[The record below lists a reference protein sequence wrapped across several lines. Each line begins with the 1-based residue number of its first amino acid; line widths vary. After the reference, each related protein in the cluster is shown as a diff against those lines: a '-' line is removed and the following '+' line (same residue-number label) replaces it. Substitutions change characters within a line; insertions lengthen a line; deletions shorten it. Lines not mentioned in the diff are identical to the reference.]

1 MVQST
6 VNRTLILAG
15 RAVLALATQGRLVDV
30 DVVVIVVVVAAA
42 AATAFHEPYGVL
54 DELHWRA
61 EDLVGRAVEVR
72 VGTWVRRVGVV
83 ARNVDPERV
92 VLWEIDESPR
102 YRQRRGCFRSRSA
115 SAST

>member
-30 DVVVIVVVVAAA
+30 DVVIVIVVVVA

-61 EDLVGRAVEVR
+61 EDLVGRAVEIR
-72 VGTWVRRVGVV
+72 VCAWVRWVGVV

-92 VLWEIDESPR
+92 VRWEIDESPG

>member
-15 RAVLALATQGRLVDV
+15 RAVLALATQGRLVI
-30 DVVVIVVVVAAA
+30 VVIVVFAAA
-42 AATAFHEPYGVL
+42 AFHEPYGVL

-61 EDLVGRAVEVR
+61 EDLVGRAVEIR
-72 VGTWVRRVGVV
+72 VGAWVRRVGVV